1 MRKEII
7 IRKSFYT
14 VFHIYRLQEN
24 SNCTNSMYK
33 NINSKHIFVFRKA
46 GEAVASV
53 RYEYIDDFRVHM
65 SSFSLQQKIDIVEL
79 WRVRIQFVNQFT
91 MNF

>member
-1 MRKEII
+1 MY
-7 IRKSFYT
+7 F
-14 VFHIYRLQEN
+14 IYRIQEN
-24 SNCTNSMYK
+24 SNWTNLMYK
-33 NINSKHIFVFRKA
+33 NINSKHIIVFRKA

-65 SSFSLQQKIDIVEL
+65 SSFSLQQKIDNIEL

-91 MNF
+91 MNFWIEWQQYT

>member
-1 MRKEII
+1 
-7 IRKSFYT
+7 
-14 VFHIYRLQEN
+14 
-24 SNCTNSMYK
+24 MYK
-33 NINSKHIFVFRKA
+33 NINSKHIIVFRKA

-91 MNF
+91 MNFWIEWQQYT